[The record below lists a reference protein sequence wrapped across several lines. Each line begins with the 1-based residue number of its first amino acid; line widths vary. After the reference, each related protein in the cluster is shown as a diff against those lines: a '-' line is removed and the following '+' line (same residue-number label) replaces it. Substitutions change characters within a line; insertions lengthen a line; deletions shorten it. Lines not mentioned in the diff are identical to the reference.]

1 MEEGDKMEEERED
14 ETKGKGWV
22 EREGE
27 NRENERRWQE
37 GGKETRRGQERRNCF
52 PKEGLVEVMILTQD
66 SFAY

>member
-27 NRENERRWQE
+27 NRENERRW
-37 GGKETRRGQERRNCF
+37 
-52 PKEGLVEVMILTQD
+52 
-66 SFAY
+66 